1 MIPERFAPHTYAVMR
16 IVCGA
21 MFMTYGL
28 QKLGLL
34 GGQAVPMVSTVG
46 VAMTIELIGG
56 ALIAIGLFTRPAAF
70 LASGE
75 MAAAYFIAHQPQ
87 GLLPVQN
94 QGVPAVLFCF
104 AFLHMAAFGA
114 GAWSFDAERRK

>member
-1 MIPERFAPHTYAVMR
+1 MIPERFALHTYAVMR
-16 IVCGA
+16 IVFGA

-34 GGQAVPMVSTVG
+34 GGQSVPMVSILG
-46 VAMTIELIGG
+46 VAMAIELVGG

-70 LASGE
+70 LASGQ
-75 MAAAYFIAHQPQ
+75 MTAAYFMAHQPQ

-94 QGVPAVLFCF
+94 QGIPAVLFCF
-104 AFLHMAAFGA
+104 AFLHMAALGA
-114 GAWSFDAERRK
+114 GIWSFDNARRK

>member
-1 MIPERFAPHTYAVMR
+1 MIPERFALPTYAVMR
-16 IVCGA
+16 IVFGA

-34 GGQAVPMVSTVG
+34 GGQGAPTASILG
-46 VAMTIELIGG
+46 VAMAIELIGG

-70 LASGE
+70 LSSGQ
-75 MAAAYFIAHQPQ
+75 MAVAYFMAHQPQ

-94 QGVPAVLFCF
+94 QGIPPVLFCF

-114 GAWSFDAERRK
+114 GTWSLDNARRK

>member
-1 MIPERFAPHTYAVMR
+1 MIPERFGLHTYAVMR
-16 IVCGA
+16 IVFGA

-34 GGQAVPMVSTVG
+34 GGQSMPLVSIVG
-46 VAMTIELIGG
+46 VAMAIELVGG

-70 LASGE
+70 LASGQ
-75 MAAAYFIAHQPQ
+75 MAAAYFMAHQPQ

-94 QGVPAVLFCF
+94 QGIPAVLFCF
-104 AFLHMAAFGA
+104 AFLHVASSGA
-114 GAWSFDAERRK
+114 GIWSLDGARRK

>member
-1 MIPERFAPHTYAVMR
+1 MIPERFALHTYAVMR
-16 IVCGA
+16 IVFGA

-34 GGQAVPMVSTVG
+34 GGQSMPMLSIVG
-46 VAMTIELIGG
+46 VAMAIELIGG
-56 ALIAIGLFTRPAAF
+56 ALIAIGLFTRTAAF
-70 LASGE
+70 LASGQ
-75 MAAAYFIAHQPQ
+75 MAVAYFMAHQFQ

-94 QGVPAVLFCF
+94 QGIPAVLFCF

-114 GAWSFDAERRK
+114 GIWSFDSARRK

>member
-1 MIPERFAPHTYAVMR
+1 MIPERFALHTYAVMR
-16 IVCGA
+16 IVFGA

-34 GGQAVPMVSTVG
+34 GGQSVPIVSIVG
-46 VAMTIELIGG
+46 VAMAIEVIGG

-70 LASGE
+70 LASGQ
-75 MAAAYFIAHQPQ
+75 MAAAYFLAHQPQ

-94 QGVPAVLFCF
+94 QGIPAVLFCF
-104 AFLHMAAFGA
+104 AFLHMAALGA
-114 GAWSFDAERRK
+114 GIWSFDSARRK

>member
-1 MIPERFAPHTYAVMR
+1 MIPERFALHTYAVMR
-16 IVCGA
+16 IVFGA

-34 GGQAVPMVSTVG
+34 GGQSMLLVSIVG
-46 VAMTIELIGG
+46 VAMAIELIGG

-70 LASGE
+70 LASGQ
-75 MAAAYFIAHQPQ
+75 MAAAYFMAHQPQ

-94 QGVPAVLFCF
+94 QGIPAVLFCF
-104 AFLHMAAFGA
+104 AFLHVASSGA
-114 GAWSFDAERRK
+114 GIWSLDSARRK